1 MLIFRPLIKDFLE
14 SAAAKFEIV
23 YLTPTPPLSQK
34 PRRLLVLDSSFNPP
48 HLGHLAL
55 VQESLAHEYRNELVP
70 LNQPTSKTASDAASV
85 LLLLSLENADKGATQ
100 LDSALHRIDMM
111 KIVADHLQKIHQ
123 VDVNIGVI
131 KAPRFVD
138 KSLILFNYLHAHS
151 VDHPKL
157 TFLVG
162 FDTLTRILDPKYY
175 IPDKLSSSLQEF
187 MFNCDLF
194 VLTRGVG
201 GVAQSKYVDD
211 ISHGRIG
218 EIPTHWSNSI
228 HMIND
233 KHGDSALGVIS
244 STLIRNNIIEGGEE
258 WHSKV
263 LPDIREYIEKEHIY
277 K

>member
-1 MLIFRPLIKDFLE
+1 MLKFRLLIKDFLE
-14 SAAAKFEIV
+14 SAAAKFEII
-23 YLTPTPPLSQK
+23 YLTPTPALTLK

-55 VQESLAHEYRNELVP
+55 VQESLTHEYKGEKVP
-70 LNQPTSKTASDAASV
+70 MNKPTSTTSNDAASV
-85 LLLLSLENADKGATQ
+85 LLLLSLENADKGTTQ
-100 LDSALHRIDMM
+100 LDAAIHRVDMM
-111 KIVADHLQKIHQ
+111 KITADYIQKVFQ

-131 KAPRFVD
+131 KAAKFVD
-138 KSLILFNYLHAHS
+138 KSLILFNYLHARS

-187 MFNCDLF
+187 MLNCDLF
-194 VLTRGVG
+194 VLTRGKG
-201 GVAQSKYVDD
+201 GVSQTKYVDD

-218 EIPTHWSNSI
+218 EIPTQWSKSI
-228 HMIND
+228 HMINEN
-233 KHGDSALGVIS
+233 HGESELGVIS
-244 STLIRNNIIEGGEE
+244 STLIRNEIMEGDEV
-258 WHSKV
+258 WKSKV
-263 LPDIREYIEKEHIY
+263 LPEIKQYIETENLY